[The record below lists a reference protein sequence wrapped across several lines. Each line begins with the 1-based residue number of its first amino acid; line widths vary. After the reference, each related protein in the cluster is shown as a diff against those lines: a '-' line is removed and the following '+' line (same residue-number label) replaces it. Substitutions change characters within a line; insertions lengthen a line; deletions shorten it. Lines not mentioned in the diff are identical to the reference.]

1 LKGKN
6 MRFWHRT
13 IGVFVM
19 IGLSATALAVPVQL
33 DNVWVPE
40 PPAVARNAVAYL
52 ALTAGEQ
59 DDVLLAVST
68 PVAEVVEVHETSLA
82 DGVLHMRPVSRLPVK
97 AKQRIE
103 FAPGGLHLML
113 INLKQPLRYEGKVAL
128 SLRFEKAGVITT
140 EAEVRSLPP
149 TPAARADDTHHHHH
163 H

>member
-1 LKGKN
+1 
-6 MRFWHRT
+6 MRLLHKT
-13 IGVFVM
+13 ISVLMMLGM
-19 IGLSATALAVPVQL
+19 SATTLAAPVQL
-33 DNVWVPE
+33 DSAWVPE

-82 DGVLHMRPVSRLPVK
+82 DGVLRMRPVSRLPVK

-149 TPAARADDTHHHHH
+149 TPAARADDTHRHHHH
-163 H
+163 